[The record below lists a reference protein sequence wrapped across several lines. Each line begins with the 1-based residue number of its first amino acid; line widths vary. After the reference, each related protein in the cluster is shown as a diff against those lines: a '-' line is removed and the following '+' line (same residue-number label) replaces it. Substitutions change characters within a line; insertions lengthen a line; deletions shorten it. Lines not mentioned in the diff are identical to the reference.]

1 MDKKAEIKELW
12 DTVTAIISGSH
23 SSNEGYARTSSPI
36 SQKTVSEFLNSVA
49 TLQESKP
56 EEFVDNIEKVRGQAQ
71 MLQAVGRIG
80 TNDLER
86 INALLDKIV

>member
-1 MDKKAEIKELW
+1 
-12 DTVTAIISGSH
+12 
-23 SSNEGYARTSSPI
+23 
-36 SQKTVSEFLNSVA
+36 VSEFLNSVA